1 MKLDVTDKAV
11 EWYENEYE
19 IIDMTQMR
27 LFVRYGGI
35 GGLIPGFSLGLSI
48 ETPNDIYAEKTINNM
63 TFYIEKQD
71 AWYFEDKDLLID
83 FNHDLQEPKFIYQ

>member
-1 MKLDVTDKAV
+1 MKLEITDKAV

-19 IIDMTQMR
+19 ITDMTQMR

-48 ETPNDIYAEKTINNM
+48 ETPNDIHAEKTINNL

-71 AWYFEDKDLLID
+71 AWYFEDKDLFID

>member
-1 MKLDVTDKAV
+1 MKLEVSDKAV

-19 IIDMTQMR
+19 ITNKTEMR
-27 LFVRYGGI
+27 LFVRYGGF

-48 ETPNDIYAEKTINNM
+48 ESPNEVHIKKTINKI

-71 AWYFEDKDLLID
+71 AWYFEDKDLFIE
-83 FNHDLQEPKFIYQ
+83 FNHDLHEPEFTYQ